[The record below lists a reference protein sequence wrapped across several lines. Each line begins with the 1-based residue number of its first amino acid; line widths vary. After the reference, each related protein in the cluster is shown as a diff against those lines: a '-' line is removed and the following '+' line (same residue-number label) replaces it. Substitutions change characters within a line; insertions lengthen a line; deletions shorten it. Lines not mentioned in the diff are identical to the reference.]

1 MCSNSTTV
9 LLKKRE
15 RTQNWL
21 PEEKNALFS
30 LIKEHVNAIENKKI
44 DAAASAMKT
53 FAWQQIYTDF
63 RGRFST
69 DRDITRIR
77 EQWRR
82 MKGQA
87 RMEMYTFAEKTL
99 GPEEAAKCRP
109 SNLSIEVWKL
119 MEKARKNDGDDDRS
133 DENGRESPEN
143 SSLQAFLNKLTASTA
158 EITTVNEIKVEA
170 DSDEYNT
177 EDENNQHE
185 VFKKKSD
192 VSQRK
197 RSRISESEL
206 VDLAEQRINPI
217 THNERKFYVRQ
228 SARAKYDRVES
239 VVLILCNFV
248 CFSTQDGVSLSNV
261 KERNDRIDDEQVEPV
276 QKATWMFELAQRE
289 HELKLRM
296 LNIELKRAELQKQ
309 TAINELKTSEIKRQ
323 LIQNQAAEY
332 YRELI
337 KIQSFDHCSQI
348 RMAGERGSGA
358 GKGGGGGGTIRE
370 AGGSF
375 GKMEAAHEDQ
385 YFYNLQKEQLQ
396 KLKED
401 LHDEISFH
409 EEQIKRHQEAINR
422 HKQRITEMDE
432 K

>member
-15 RTQNWL
+15 RTQNWI

-30 LIKEHVNAIENKKI
+30 LIKAHVNAIENKKI

-53 FAWQQIYTDF
+53 SAWQQIYCAF

-69 DRDITRIR
+69 DRDITRMR

-82 MKGQA
+82 MKAQA
-87 RMEMYTFAEKTL
+87 RMEMYTFAEKVKTL

-109 SNLSIEVWKL
+109 SNLSIEVWRL
-119 MEKARKNDGDDDRS
+119 MEKARKNDGDEDRS
-133 DENGRESPEN
+133 DENDRGSPES
-143 SSLQAFLNKLTASTA
+143 SSLQVILNKLTASTPEVA
-158 EITTVNEIKVEA
+158 TVNEIKVEA

-177 EDENNQHE
+177 EEEGSQGE
-185 VFKKKSD
+185 VFKKKTD

-197 RSRISESEL
+197 RPRISEDEPM
-206 VDLAEQRINPI
+206 DLAEQRTNPMDTM
-217 THNERKFYVRQ
+217 THNE
-228 SARAKYDRVES
+228 DE
-239 VVLILCNFV
+239 
-248 CFSTQDGVSLSNV
+248 VSLQNMR
-261 KERNDRIDDEQVEPV
+261 ERNDRADEEQDESA
-276 QKATWMFELAQRE
+276 QRAMWMFELAQRE

-296 LNIELKRAELQKQ
+296 LNIELERAELQKQ
-309 TAINELKTSEIKRQ
+309 TAINELKTSEIKKQ
-323 LIQNQAAEY
+323 LMDNQAAEY
-332 YRELI
+332 YSVCFSLGSSIRTCCNFRIFISRTMQRAILTI
-337 KIQSFDHCSQI
+337 SRNMASLSQV
-348 RMAGERGSGA
+348 RMVGERGSGA
-358 GKGGGGGGTIRE
+358 GKGGGGGGSIRD

-422 HKQRITEMDE
+422 NKKRITDMTQE
-432 K
+432 

>member
-15 RTQNWL
+15 RTQNWV
-21 PEEKNALFS
+21 PEEKNTLFS

-53 FAWQQIYTDF
+53 FAWQQVYSAF

-87 RMEMYTFAEKTL
+87 RMEMYTFAEKVKTL

-119 MEKARKNDGDDDRS
+119 MEKARKNDGDEDRS

-143 SSLQAFLNKLTASTA
+143 SSLQTFLNKLTASTT
-158 EITTVNEIKVEA
+158 EIATVNEIKVEA

-192 VSQRK
+192 VPQRK
-197 RSRISESEL
+197 RSRISESEP
-206 VDLAEQRINPI
+206 VDLAEQRTNPM
-217 THNERKFYVRQ
+217 THN
-228 SARAKYDRVES
+228 
-239 VVLILCNFV
+239 
-248 CFSTQDGVSLSNV
+248 DGVSLPNV
-261 KERNDRIDDEQVEPV
+261 KERNDRIGDEQVESV

-296 LNIELKRAELQKQ
+296 LNIELERAELQKQ

-323 LIQNQAAEY
+323 LIQNQATEY
-332 YRELI
+332 Y
-337 KIQSFDHCSQI
+337 SQI
-348 RMAGERGSGA
+348 RMVGERGAGA
-358 GKGGGGGGTIRE
+358 GKGGGGGGAIRE

>member
-1 MCSNSTTV
+1 MSTSATTV

-15 RTQNWL
+15 RTQNWI

-30 LIKEHVNAIENKKI
+30 LIKAHVNAIENKKI

-53 FAWQQIYTDF
+53 LAWQQIYCAF

-69 DRDITRIR
+69 DRDITRMR

-82 MKGQA
+82 MKAQA
-87 RMEMYTFAEKTL
+87 RMEMYTFAEKVKNL
-99 GPEEAAKCRP
+99 GPEEAAKNHP
-109 SNLSIEVWKL
+109 SNLSIEVWRL
-119 MEKARKNDGDDDRS
+119 MEKARKNDGDEDRS
-133 DENGRESPEN
+133 DENGQESPE
-143 SSLQAFLNKLTASTA
+143 SSTSLQTILDKLMAAAPDVAAVS
-158 EITTVNEIKVEA
+158 EIKVEA

-177 EDENNQHE
+177 EEEASQGE
-185 VFKKKSD
+185 LFKKKPD
-192 VSQRK
+192 TLQKK
-197 RSRISESEL
+197 RPRISEDEPI
-206 VDLAEQRINPI
+206 DLAEQKAHPML
-217 THNERKFYVRQ
+217 TVAHNE
-228 SARAKYDRVES
+228 S
-239 VVLILCNFV
+239 
-248 CFSTQDGVSLSNV
+248 VSLSSTREKN
-261 KERNDRIDDEQVEPV
+261 ERITGDQEEPT
-276 QKATWMFELAQRE
+276 QRAMWMFEVAQRE

-296 LNIELKRAELQKQ
+296 LNIELERAELQKQ

-323 LIQNQAAEY
+323 MIESQATEY
-332 YRELI
+332 YSIALLFYVNSLERKMYLI
-337 KIQSFDHCSQI
+337 LMQRAITTFSRNMASLSQV
-348 RMAGERGSGA
+348 RMVGERGSGA

-385 YFYNLQKEQLQ
+385 YFYNLQKEQFQ

-422 HKQRITEMDE
+422 HKKRITDMNKE
-432 K
+432 